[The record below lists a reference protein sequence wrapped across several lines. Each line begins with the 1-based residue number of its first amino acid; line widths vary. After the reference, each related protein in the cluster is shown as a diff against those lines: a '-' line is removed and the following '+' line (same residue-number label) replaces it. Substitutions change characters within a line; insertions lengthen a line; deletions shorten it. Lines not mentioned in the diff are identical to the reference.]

1 MRWLLVKDLQILK
14 RSPLVPS
21 LLVISPI
28 VIAVLVGFALSRGPD
43 KPRVAFLN
51 EVPAGQSLSLGDTQ
65 LDQNAAKDELCG
77 RIDCIAVDSREEAE
91 EKVRS
96 GEVLAALIL
105 PKDLV
110 EKLRSTITTNNFE
123 QPVGEVIV
131 NEEDPVKRQLVDDR
145 ITSLVNEANL
155 KVSNQFSDVLTTS
168 LQLLIKGGDFGF
180 LGQTVKI
187 LGLEQTQALLENV
200 ARKLRST
207 ITTNNFEQPVV

>member
-1 MRWLLVKDLQILK
+1 MRWVLVKDLQILK
-14 RSPLVPS
+14 RSPLVTS
-21 LLVISPI
+21 LLVIYPI

-51 EVPAGQSLSLGDTQ
+51 EVPAGLSLDDTQ

-110 EKLRSTITTNNFE
+110 
-123 QPVGEVIV
+123 
-131 NEEDPVKRQLVDDR
+131 
-145 ITSLVNEANL
+145 
-155 KVSNQFSDVLTTS
+155 
-168 LQLLIKGGDFGF
+168 
-180 LGQTVKI
+180 
-187 LGLEQTQALLENV
+187 
-200 ARKLRST
+200 
-207 ITTNNFEQPVV
+207 